1 MGVCCFTF
9 LKFVVMI
16 FNLLYMMLGG
26 ALLGLAL
33 WVYVDGYSVAPVT
46 KDIESYSYM
55 LFFLMAVGAVMF
67 VMGFL
72 GCCGACQESQC
83 MLATFF
89 ALVFVVFVGQIIAG
103 AWLMTFEDRFK
114 ITVERSL
121 LISIQKDYSHI
132 DLKTKAFDI
141 IQTELMCC
149 GASGPQDWSDS
160 YFSGVDMGVIPVD
173 DFEYRVPKSCCVFTE
188 AGHNPC
194 KVPPKLK
201 SRETF
206 PDTIHKTGCA
216 KKMMHVIQEHNIQVL
231 IVVIGILLI
240 EVLAMIFSM
249 VLCCTVRRIDN
260 VKA

>member
-1 MGVCCFTF
+1 
-9 LKFVVMI
+9 
-16 FNLLYMMLGG
+16 MLGG

-33 WVYVDGYSVAPVT
+33 WVYIDGYSMAPVT
-46 KDIESYSYM
+46 KDIHSYNYL
-55 LFFLMAVGAVMF
+55 LFFFMAVGAVMF

-103 AWLMTFEDRFK
+103 VWLVTHEERFKEAFED
-114 ITVERSL
+114 SL
-121 LISIQKDYSHI
+121 TLSIQKDYSRI
-132 DLKTKAFDI
+132 ELKTNAFDV
-141 IQTELMCC
+141 IQTRLKCC
-149 GASGPQDWSDS
+149 GSSGPQDWADS
-160 YFSGVDMGVIPVD
+160 YFNGHNLGVVPLSGSTI
-173 DFEYRVPKSCCVFTE
+173 EYLVPASCCSEESCTE
-188 AGHNPC
+188 SL
-194 KVPPKLK
+194 KLK

-206 PDTIHKTGCA
+206 PDGIHKKGCA
-216 KKMMHVIQEHNIQVL
+216 KQMVHFIQEYNIVVL
-231 IVVIGILLI
+231 IVIIAILLI